1 MNSKQP
7 IITNEIVNQA
17 IDFILEHAGEEVT
30 LEDVAKHCHFSKY
43 YFCRLFK
50 EQTGESVYGYIKRVK
65 LEQSAFCLKTQR
77 QRSITQ
83 ISADYGYSTSNYSSA
98 FKLHYQMTPRDF
110 RRNSYRKSM
119 RHPFFHHE
127 KWEIESFEECNR
139 NITVE
144 QVPDYYVIYERRFG
158 SYERLSSDW
167 DGFQRKYQDYV
178 TEQTT
183 FLERTW
189 DDPAVTQ
196 ADNCLYDICMSVSEV
211 CQLQNTAWIRGGKC
225 IVYHFKGH
233 AKHIYAAYQTI
244 FLVWMP
250 KTSYQL
256 DESRSIFDVYHRVDC
271 DTMYMELDICLPVYS
286 RG

>member
-1 MNSKQP
+1 MNSKRQV
-7 IITNEIVNQA
+7 ITNETVNQA

-43 YFCRLFK
+43 YFSRLFK
-50 EQTGESVYGYIKRVK
+50 KQTGESVYGYIKRVK

-83 ISADYGYSTSNYSSA
+83 ISADYGYSASNYSSA
-98 FKLHYQMTPRDF
+98 FKLHYQMTPIDF

-139 NITVE
+139 NITIE

-158 SYERLSSDW
+158 SYERLSGDW

-196 ADNCLYDICMSVSEV
+196 ADNCLYDICMSVSEA

>member
-43 YFCRLFK
+43 YFSRLFK

-83 ISADYGYSTSNYSSA
+83 ISADYGYSASNYSSA
-98 FKLHYQMTPRDF
+98 FKLHYQMTPIDF

-139 NITVE
+139 NITIE

-158 SYERLSSDW
+158 SYERLSGDW

-196 ADNCLYDICMSVSEV
+196 ADNCLYDICMSVSEA
-211 CQLQNTAWIRGGKC
+211 CKLQNTAWIRGGKC

-271 DTMYMELDICLPVYS
+271 DTMYMELDICLPVYF
-286 RG
+286 

>member
-30 LEDVAKHCHFSKY
+30 LEDVAEHCHFSKY
-43 YFCRLFK
+43 YFSRLFK

-83 ISADYGYSTSNYSSA
+83 ISADYGYSASNYSSA
-98 FKLHYQMTPRDF
+98 FKLHYQMTPMDF
-110 RRNSYRKSM
+110 RRSSYRKSM

-139 NITVE
+139 NITIE

-158 SYERLSSDW
+158 SYERLSGDW

-196 ADNCLYDICMSVSEV
+196 ADNCLYDICMSVSEA

-250 KTSYQL
+250 KTSYQM

-286 RG
+286 

>member
-43 YFCRLFK
+43 YFSRLFK

-83 ISADYGYSTSNYSSA
+83 ISADYGYSASNYSSA
-98 FKLHYQMTPRDF
+98 FKLHYQMTPMDF
-110 RRNSYRKSM
+110 RRSSYRKSM

-139 NITVE
+139 NITIE

-158 SYERLSSDW
+158 SYERLSGDW

-196 ADNCLYDICMSVSEV
+196 ADNCLYDICMSVSEA
-211 CQLQNTAWIRGGKC
+211 CKLQNTAWIRGGKC

-286 RG
+286 

>member
-43 YFCRLFK
+43 YFSRLFK

-83 ISADYGYSTSNYSSA
+83 ISADYGYSASNYSSA
-98 FKLHYQMTPRDF
+98 FKLHYQMTPIDF

-139 NITVE
+139 NITIE

-158 SYERLSSDW
+158 SYERLSGDW

-196 ADNCLYDICMSVSEV
+196 ADNCLYDICMSVSEA

-286 RG
+286 

>member
-30 LEDVAKHCHFSKY
+30 LEDVAEHCHFSKY
-43 YFCRLFK
+43 YFSRLFK

-83 ISADYGYSTSNYSSA
+83 ISADYGYSASNYSSA
-98 FKLHYQMTPRDF
+98 FKLHYQMTPMDF
-110 RRNSYRKSM
+110 RRSSYRKSM

-139 NITVE
+139 NITIE

-158 SYERLSSDW
+158 SYERLSGDW

-196 ADNCLYDICMSVSEV
+196 ADNCLYDICMSVSEA

-286 RG
+286 

>member
-17 IDFILEHAGEEVT
+17 IDFILEHAGEEMT
-30 LEDVAKHCHFSKY
+30 LEDVAEHCHFSKY
-43 YFCRLFK
+43 YFSRLFK

-83 ISADYGYSTSNYSSA
+83 ISADYGYSASNYSSA
-98 FKLHYQMTPRDF
+98 FKLHYQMTPMDF
-110 RRNSYRKSM
+110 RRSSYRKSM

-139 NITVE
+139 NITIE

-158 SYERLSSDW
+158 SYERLSGDW

-196 ADNCLYDICMSVSEV
+196 ADNCLYDICMSVSEA
-211 CQLQNTAWIRGGKC
+211 CKLQNTAWIRGGKC

-286 RG
+286 

>member
-17 IDFILEHAGEEVT
+17 IDFILEHAGEEMT
-30 LEDVAKHCHFSKY
+30 LEDVAEHCHFSKY
-43 YFCRLFK
+43 YFSRLFK
-50 EQTGESVYGYIKRVK
+50 KQTGESVYGYIKRVK

-83 ISADYGYSTSNYSSA
+83 ISADYGYSASNYSSA
-98 FKLHYQMTPRDF
+98 FKLHYQMTPIDF

-139 NITVE
+139 NITIE

-158 SYERLSSDW
+158 SYERLSGDW

-196 ADNCLYDICMSVSEV
+196 ADNCLYDICMSVSEA
-211 CQLQNTAWIRGGKC
+211 CKLQNTAWIRGGKC

-286 RG
+286 